1 MEDHE
6 ILALLWQR
14 SEGALDALAQRFGKE
29 LYRTAMNLLGN
40 SRDAEECVNDTYM
53 AVWNSI
59 PPNRPEPL
67 RPYVHRIGRNIALNR
82 LRSNTAQK
90 RSGYELSLDELEGC
104 IPAPCLD
111 DGRALGQAMDAYLST
126 LNKETRVLFL
136 RRYWF
141 GDSVKDIA
149 SAFGMTENAV
159 SVRLNRAR
167 KGLKDYLIKEGYYYE
182 RRTEQS
188 L

>member
-1 MEDHE
+1 MEDGQ

-14 SEGALDALAQRFGKE
+14 AEGAITALAERFGKR
-29 LYRTAMNLLGN
+29 LYATAMNLLC
-40 SRDAEECVNDTYM
+40 SKQDAEECVNDTYM

-67 RPYVHRIGRNIALNR
+67 SPYVYRIGRNIALNR
-82 LRSNTAQK
+82 LRANTAQK

-104 IPAPCLD
+104 IPAPCLE
-111 DGRALGQAMDAYLST
+111 DGRALGQALNAYLDT
-126 LNKETRVLFL
+126 LNKDNRVIFL

-149 SAFGMTENAV
+149 KAFAMTENAV
-159 SVRLNRAR
+159 SVRLSRTR
-167 KGLKDYLIKEGYYYE
+167 DGLKSYLIKEGYYE
-182 RRTEQS
+182 
-188 L
+188 